1 MLPGHKLTMPK
12 IAKQTRWSSAAE
24 DTVETGNP
32 NVVAIHVDAAN
43 DPLDSFSPEHGGTA
57 TATRRPPT
65 TVVRV
70 KAAFIVAFA
79 TLLAIAAVSAG
90 VSVLRQ
96 RNGTSARAAVAT
108 GRVALNT
115 RPPGAVV
122 LIDGVSRGVTPLEI
136 DLPPGTH
143 AVVFRAGTSE
153 RRLDVKADVSVRVS
167 ENVDMP
173 STPASTGVL
182 EVTSDPAGARVSMDG
197 SAAGVTPITLRN
209 VSAARHALT
218 ISRGSNT
225 VNRTVQVTSGTT
237 ASVFVSLAQPAAS
250 TGGTGTFG
258 VESPLELRILENGKL
273 LGLSNAAPIVV
284 SAGKHQFDLVNEALE
299 LHLTRTVSVDGGQPT
314 RLSVTLPN
322 GTLSVNAVP
331 WAEVFVDGRAIGVTP
346 LGSVSVPVGSHE
358 ILWRHPQFG
367 EKRRTAVVAAQSP
380 ARITMDMTK

>member
-1 MLPGHKLTMPK
+1 MPK
-12 IAKQTRWSSAAE
+12 IAKQTRWNSAAE

-43 DPLDSFSPEHGGTA
+43 DPLDSFSPEHGGSA
-57 TATRRPPT
+57 TATRRPPN

-79 TLLAIAAVSAG
+79 TLLAMAAVSAG

-96 RNGTSARAAVAT
+96 RNGPSAGAAVAT
-108 GRVALNT
+108 GRVALNS

-136 DLPPGTH
+136 DLPAGAH
-143 AVVFRAGTSE
+143 AVVFRSGTSE
-153 RRLDVKADVSVRVS
+153 RRLDVKADATIRVS

-173 STPASTGVL
+173 SAPASTGVL
-182 EVTSDPAGARVSMDG
+182 EVTSAPAGARVSMDG
-197 SAAGVTPITLRN
+197 TAAGVTPLTLRN
-209 VSAARHALT
+209 VAAARHSLT
-218 ISRGSNT
+218 ISLGSNS
-225 VNRTVQVTSGTT
+225 VNRTVEVASGTA
-237 ASVFVSLAQPAAS
+237 ASVFVSLGQSTAS
-250 TGGTGTFG
+250 SGGSTGTFG

-299 LHLTRTVSVDGGQPT
+299 LHLTRTVSVDAGKPT

-331 WAEVFVDGRAIGVTP
+331 WAEVFVDGKAIGVTP

-358 ILWRHPQFG
+358 ILWRHPQLG
-367 EKRRTAVVAAQSP
+367 DKRRTAVVAAQSP
-380 ARITMDMTK
+380 VRITMDMTK